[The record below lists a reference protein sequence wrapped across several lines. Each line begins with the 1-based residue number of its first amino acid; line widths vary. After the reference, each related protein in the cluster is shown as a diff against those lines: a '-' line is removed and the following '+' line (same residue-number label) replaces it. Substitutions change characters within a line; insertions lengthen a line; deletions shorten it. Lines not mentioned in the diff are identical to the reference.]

1 MSSVISQRNIS
12 QRKDLS
18 VLIIEDDKTVLDSIM
33 PAIDNLQHRMVL
45 APNYMAGLE
54 RFHSACP
61 DLVIVN
67 IDLPEASKFGT
78 IQQLLEL
85 APELPIIVLSKRS
98 NSDDLLHAL
107 RLGVSDYL
115 LLPLD
120 SPGILEHSV
129 NNSLRKSQLIG
140 ENSRIRKK
148 LEQSNAELEQR
159 IAVFEQDQ
167 QAGRHVQI
175 NMMPIPPKD
184 IGSFHFN
191 HKVVPSL
198 FLSGD
203 TVDYKAVSRHET
215 LFYIA
220 DVSGHGSSS
229 AFITV
234 LLRFRIEQMRVD
246 QLRGR
251 FDRDFTPSHILAVLN
266 RDLLKTG
273 LEKHVTVFMGIL
285 NNETNTLQYSVAGH
299 HPLPILYQH
308 GIASTMPVARSS
320 FPIGL
325 FEEADYFDEELPLA
339 DDFALVLFSDGILEV
354 LKQGDYSV
362 KEARLQQVVQSK
374 GRFEEIKAE
383 LAPPKTMQVPD
394 DIAIM
399 SITRLVTTNSGNK

>member
-1 MSSVISQRNIS
+1 MTLAVSIPS
-12 QRKDLS
+12 DLS
-18 VLIIEDDKTVLDSIM
+18 VLVIDDDVVVRSSI
-33 PAIDNLQHRMVL
+33 ATTLGNLQQRIVL
-45 APNYMAGLE
+45 AGDTAEGME

-61 DLVIVN
+61 DLVIIN
-67 IDLPEASKFGT
+67 IDLPDASKFAA

-85 APELPIIVLSKRS
+85 APDLPIIVLAERG
-98 NSDDLLHAL
+98 NSDDLLRAL

-115 LLPLD
+115 QLPLQD
-120 SPGILEHSV
+120 DEILVHSID
-129 NNSLRKSQLIG
+129 NSLRRARLVG
-140 ENSRIRKK
+140 ENIRIRKK

-159 IAVFEQDQ
+159 IQIFQQDQ

-184 IGSFHFN
+184 IGTFHFN

-198 FLSGD
+198 YLSGD
-203 TVDYKAVSRHET
+203 TVDYKPASRHET

-246 QLRGR
+246 HLRGR
-251 FDRDFTPSHILAVLN
+251 FEGEFTPSHILGVLN
-266 RDLLKTG
+266 RDLIKSG
-273 LEKHVTVFMGIL
+273 LDKHVTVFMGIL
-285 NNETNTLQYSVAGH
+285 DDNANTLTYSVAGH

-308 GIASTMPVARSS
+308 GSAATIPVARSS

-325 FEEADYFDEELPLA
+325 FDAADYFDEQLSIAE
-339 DDFALVLFSDGILEV
+339 DFALVLFSDGILEV
-354 LKQGDYSV
+354 LKQGDYAA
-362 KEARLQQVVQSK
+362 KESHLRQVVQDTRGK
-374 GRFEEIKAE
+374 FEGLKAA
-383 LAPPKTMQVPD
+383 LSPAKNIQVPD

-399 SITRLVTTNSGNK
+399 SVTRQ